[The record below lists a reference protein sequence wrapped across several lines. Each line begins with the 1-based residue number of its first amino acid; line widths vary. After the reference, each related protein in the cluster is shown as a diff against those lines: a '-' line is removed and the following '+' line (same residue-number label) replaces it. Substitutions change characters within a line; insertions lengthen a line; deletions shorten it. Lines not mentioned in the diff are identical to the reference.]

1 MADLYSIPPDLSRL
15 YSLSCVLR
23 SCFGHTKCYLPFIVS
38 RDLSLVIK
46 AKSLPKGLK
55 DILKDI
61 PALGRQLGVEINQT
75 CDCYKQRKDV
85 LNKQGSVF
93 FEFGI
98 RCPAPPALKKAAGH
112 IFSASPAKFG
122 IVSHVEHSIRKI
134 SDMTMVKETDIEK
147 HIAPLVVA
155 LNGVEDFCT
164 VYSCQGHRFC
174 LPVMSPFVSFLS
186 KNTATVME
194 FARRLY
200 QRQLHYK
207 WRLSGMV
214 INYCP
219 VYLPYVMWRL
229 DMGNVFFTRRKVRH
243 DIERIK
249 ELLADLQGQG
259 DYARQA

>member
-1 MADLYSIPPDLSRL
+1 MDIDSLM
-15 YSLSCVLR
+15 SLSCVLK
-23 SCFGHTKCYLPFIVS
+23 SCFGYTRSYLPFIVS
-38 RDLSLVIK
+38 KDLSLVIE

-61 PALGRQLGVEINQT
+61 PVLGRQLGVEINQT
-75 CDCYKQRKDV
+75 CDCYKQRE
-85 LNKQGSVF
+85 GM
-93 FEFGI
+93 
-98 RCPAPPALKKAAGH
+98 RCLAVPAFKKAAGH
-112 IFSASPAKFG
+112 VFSASPAKFG
-122 IVSHVEHSIRKI
+122 IVSHIEYSFKKV
-134 SDMTMVKETDIEK
+134 SDMLMVKETDIEK

-164 VYSCQGHRFC
+164 VYSCQGHRFR

-186 KNTATVME
+186 RNMATVIE

-219 VYLPYVMWRL
+219 VFSPYVRWSL

-243 DIERIK
+243 DIEGVK

-259 DYARQA
+259 DYARQI

>member
-1 MADLYSIPPDLSRL
+1 MDIDSLM
-15 YSLSCVLR
+15 SLSCVLK
-23 SCFGHTKCYLPFIVS
+23 SCFGYTRNYLPFIVS
-38 RDLSLVIK
+38 KDLSLVIK

-55 DILKDI
+55 DILKDT

-75 CDCYKQRKDV
+75 CDCYKQRENV
-85 LNKQGSVF
+85 INKQGSVF

-98 RCPAPPALKKAAGH
+98 RCLAVPAFKKAAGH
-112 IFSASPAKFG
+112 VFSASPAKFG
-122 IVSHVEHSIRKI
+122 IVSHIEHSIKKV
-134 SDMTMVKETDIEK
+134 SDMSMVKETDIEK

-174 LPVMSPFVSFLS
+174 LPTMSPFVSFLS
-186 KNTATVME
+186 RNTETVMK

-200 QRQLHYK
+200 QSQLHYK

-219 VYLPYVMWRL
+219 VFSPYVRWSL
-229 DMGNVFFTRRKVRH
+229 DMGNVFFTRGRVRH
-243 DIERIK
+243 DIEEIK
-249 ELLADLQGQG
+249 GLLADL
-259 DYARQA
+259 